1 MFREGYS
8 SHLSYKFKMWKH
20 SWVPLETT
28 DEEKMHLR
36 TWMDSAIQDLEHWFV
51 HFLAER
57 GEEEEEE
64 GNEGLQRELKELLA
78 ETDPPAGN
86 QETHAKLQQCLSKM
100 HDILKQTNP
109 RGSELQR
116 LIDESE
122 LNDSEAVEKKV
133 VFDQNKFWDE
143 KYSLSDLFWTHHPR

>member
-78 ETDPPAGN
+78 ETDPPAVLVENARHFEAN
-86 QETHAKLQQCLSKM
+86 Q
-100 HDILKQTNP
+100 
-109 RGSELQR
+109 SER
-116 LIDESE
+116 FRAST
-122 LNDSEAVEKKV
+122 S
-133 VFDQNKFWDE
+133 
-143 KYSLSDLFWTHHPR
+143 H